1 MTADHKTASEA
12 VSLGLNL
19 AGVSLSGPALADLAI
34 RAEEQ
39 GFSSIWSSE
48 AWGSDAFTPLAYVA
62 ARTEHIRLG
71 TSIAQMA
78 ARTPAA
84 TAMTVL
90 TLQQLSGGR
99 VDLGLGV
106 SGPQVV
112 EGWHGVPFRK
122 PLQTTREY
130 VHIVREAITGKSKLA
145 FDGEMFQVPYGG
157 DDATGLGKP
166 LRTTMPPAPDTDIY
180 LAAIG
185 PRNVRLAAEVADGL
199 LPYLWSPT
207 RWELAWKEAL
217 ADAPAGFKI
226 APTVFVAIGED
237 LNECRNQVRPRIA
250 LHVGGMGPRDQNFYA
265 RLVTRYGYDA
275 EAKHI
280 QDLFLSGARAEAAA
294 AVTDEMVDDLCL
306 VGPADRV
313 TRQLDVWRRAPIT
326 TLIVEPVDK
335 ASLPL
340 IADLWFGR

>member
-1 MTADHKTASEA
+1 MTNQPLVRPE

-19 AGVSLSGPALADLAI
+19 AGLPLTGPALGALAG

-39 GFSSIWSSE
+39 GFASIWSSE

-62 ARTEHIRLG
+62 ARTERIRLG
-71 TSIAQMA
+71 TAIAQLA

-99 VDLGLGV
+99 LDLGLGV
-106 SGPQVV
+106 SGPAVV

-130 VHIVREAITGKSKLA
+130 VAIVRQALAGTSKVA
-145 FDGEMFQVPYGG
+145 FDGELFQVPYAGA
-157 DDATGLGKP
+157 DATGLGRP

-207 RWELAWKEAL
+207 RWELAWKESL
-217 ADAPAGFKI
+217 APAPEGFKI
-226 APTVFVAIGED
+226 APTVFVAIGAD
-237 LNECRNQVRPRIA
+237 LQECRDKVRPRIA

-265 RLVTRYGYDA
+265 RLVSRYGYQS
-275 EAKHI
+275 EAAQI
-280 QDLFLSGARAEAAA
+280 QDLFLSGARKEAAA
-294 AVTDEMVDDLCL
+294 AVTDEIVDDLCL
-306 VGPADRV
+306 VGPPARV
-313 TRQLDVWRRAPIT
+313 ATQLERWRDSPIT
-326 TLIVEPVDK
+326 TLIAEPIDP

-340 IADLWFGR
+340 IAALWFGR

>member
-1 MTADHKTASEA
+1 MTDENAPVRHG
-12 VSLGLNL
+12 VRLGLNL
-19 AGVSLSGPALADLAI
+19 AGTSLTGPSLASVAI
-34 RAEEQ
+34 RAEEE
-39 GFSSIWSSE
+39 GFDSIWSSE
-48 AWGSDAFTPLAYVA
+48 AWGSDAFTPLAFIA

-90 TLQQLSGGR
+90 TLQELSGGR
-99 VDLGLGV
+99 LDLGLGV

-122 PLQTTREY
+122 PLKMTREY
-130 VHIVREAITGKSKLA
+130 IQIVREAVKGSSRLV
-145 FDGEMFQVPYGG
+145 FDGEILNVPYTGA
-157 DDATGLGKP
+157 DATGLGKP
-166 LRTTMPPAPDTDIY
+166 LRTTMTPAPDTDIY

-185 PRNVRLAAEVADGL
+185 PHNVRLAAEVADGL

-217 ADAPAGFKI
+217 ADAPADFKI
-226 APTVFVAIGED
+226 APTVFVAIGPD
-237 LNECRNQVRPRIA
+237 LNECRNLVRPRIA

-265 RLVTRYGYDA
+265 RLVARYGYQS
-275 EAKHI
+275 EADEI
-280 QDLFLSGARAEAAA
+280 QNLFLSGARKEAAA

-306 VGPADRV
+306 VGPPNRV
-313 TRQLDVWRRAPIT
+313 AERLEAWRSGPIT
-326 TLIVEPVDK
+326 TLIAEPIDR